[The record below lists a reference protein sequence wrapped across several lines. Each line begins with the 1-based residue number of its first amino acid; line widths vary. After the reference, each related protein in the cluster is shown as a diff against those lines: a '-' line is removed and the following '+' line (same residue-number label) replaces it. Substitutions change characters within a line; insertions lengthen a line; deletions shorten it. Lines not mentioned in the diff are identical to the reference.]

1 MASMIGKEIELE
13 IKGQTYRVKIDSL
26 SGDKASVTVNGKKIE
41 VDIHSLEDAASPQ
54 APAQAESPEQPTAK
68 APPPAAKPVQSTAS
82 SSSLC
87 ALMPGVVIKFLV
99 EEGQQVSTGE
109 IVLILEAMKMENEI
123 RSDRTG
129 KISKIHVGIGQQ
141 VQTGEPLISF
151 E

>member
-13 IKGQTYRVKIDSL
+13 INGQTYRVKVDSL

-41 VDIHSLEDAASPQ
+41 VDIHSLEDAASPK
-54 APAQAESPEQPTAK
+54 APAQIESPKQPAAK
-68 APPPAAKPVQSTAS
+68 APPPIAKPVQSAGS

-99 EEGQQVSTGE
+99 EEDQQVSTGD

-129 KISKIHVGIGQQ
+129 KISKIHVSVGQQ

-151 E
+151 